1 MEKQT
6 DSNETC
12 FMCGIKN
19 EKGLKLEFTYPE
31 PGRAETQCKIPE
43 YFSGWKDITH
53 GGFLAMLL
61 DETMAHAC
69 VSKNRLA
76 VTANMSVRYVKP
88 VKVGSTVTVK
98 AEIREINGRIIYVAG
113 EILDKQ
119 NKKIAGSSGRFM
131 SME

>member
-6 DSNETC
+6 DSNQTC
-12 FMCGIKN
+12 FMCGTKN

-31 PGRAETQCKIPE
+31 PGQAVTHCVIPD
-43 YFSGWKDITH
+43 YFSGWRNITH

-69 VSKNRLA
+69 LSSNKLA
-76 VTANMSVRYVKP
+76 VTANMSVKYIRP
-88 VKVGSTVTVK
+88 VTVGSKVTVK
-98 AEIREINGRIIYVAG
+98 AEIREINGKLIYTAG
-113 EILDKQ
+113 EITDSR
-119 NKKIAGSSGRFM
+119 NNKIAGSSGRFM